1 MEDSSSIKRRLIWVY
16 KSVIRDLLLLPREF
30 FKSVYKNVLAKFG
43 NFLKISGY
51 HRADQYHVKMSEL
64 EKCLPE
70 EAGIN
75 DPENVPQNVP
85 ECIFQNITEK
95 FETKMNRKRKRNENL
110 EEENLKIIKACKYC
124 DPDTVDFA
132 KDRGSPDR

>member
-1 MEDSSSIKRRLIWVY
+1 MQ
-16 KSVIRDLLLLPREF
+16 F
-30 FKSVYKNVLAKFG
+30 FKK
-43 NFLKISGY
+43 SGY
-51 HRADQYHVKMSEL
+51 DCSDQKHVEMSEL
-64 EKCLPE
+64 QKCPPE

-124 DPDTVDFA
+124 HPDTVDFA

>member
-1 MEDSSSIKRRLIWVY
+1 MA
-16 KSVIRDLLLLPREF
+16 KS
-30 FKSVYKNVLAKFG
+30 G
-43 NFLKISGY
+43 NFLKRSGY

-75 DPENVPQNVP
+75 DPENVLQNVP

-124 DPDTVDFA
+124 HPDTVDFA